1 MQAGT
6 EGADETVE
14 RLDAV
19 QRGMIATQRLVP
31 PLLVERLRFLGEDG
45 REIAL
50 LEIVEAGDDLTA
62 MGGGADASVN
72 GSEN

>member
-1 MQAGT
+1 MQART

-14 RLDAV
+14 RSDAV
-19 QRGMIATQRLVP
+19 RRGMIAAPHLVP

-50 LEIVEAGDDLTA
+50 LEIVEAGDDLTEI
-62 MGGGADASVN
+62 GGGADASVD